1 MLDSV
6 GAFDVNTRIR
16 ELELSIA
23 RRLREALRPH
33 VGNPET
39 LENAT
44 REVLLI
50 SRDFAGSFQAI
61 NNRARIRRE
70 REAE

>member
-6 GAFDVNTRIR
+6 TAFDVPTRIR

-23 RRLREALRPH
+23 RRVRETLRPH
-33 VGNPET
+33 IHDREL
-39 LENAT
+39 LESTT
-44 REVLLI
+44 RELLLI
-50 SRDFAGSFQAI
+50 SRDYAGSFQAI
-61 NNRARIRRE
+61 NNRARIWRE

>member
-6 GAFDVNTRIR
+6 ATFDPSTRVR
-16 ELELSIA
+16 ELELSVA
-23 RRLREALRPH
+23 RRLREALRPYIRD
-33 VGNPET
+33 PEL
-39 LENAT
+39 LEST
-44 REVLLI
+44 TQEVLVI

>member
-6 GAFDVNTRIR
+6 GAFDASTRIR

-23 RRLREALRPH
+23 RRLREALRQHISDPQS
-33 VGNPET
+33 

-44 REVLLI
+44 REMLAI

>member
-33 VGNPET
+33 VSDPET